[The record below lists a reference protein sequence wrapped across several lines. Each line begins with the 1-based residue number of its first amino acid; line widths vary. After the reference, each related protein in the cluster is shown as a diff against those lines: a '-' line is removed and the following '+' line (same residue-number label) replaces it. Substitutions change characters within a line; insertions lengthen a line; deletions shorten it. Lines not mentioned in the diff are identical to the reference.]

1 MSTVLNAVEID
12 GISLVELSE
21 YPSEL
26 GQSWIHA
33 SFINGS
39 VINLSVSLY
48 KDNMYPE
55 GTIIVSEFIRNKY
68 PDMYTLQKFE
78 EDSFVSDRMYTNPI
92 YRRLGY
98 WKYLAGL
105 LRSVFYT
112 NFNLVIEGSKNR
124 SPVADKFYKK
134 ISRVLSHNS
143 PNSPIIGGRLF
154 MNEQEPPRDP
164 TSPVIWYE
172 QRIGGFNE

>member
-1 MSTVLNAVEID
+1 MSTVLNAVELD

-21 YPSEL
+21 YPPEL

-33 SFINGS
+33 SFIKTN
-39 VINLSVSLY
+39 VIDLSISLY
-48 KDNMYPE
+48 RDNTYPK
-55 GTIIVSEFIRNKY
+55 GTIIVSEFVSNKY

-78 EDSFVSDRMYTNPI
+78 ENNFVSDRMYTNPV
-92 YRRLGY
+92 YRRLGH

-112 NFNLVIEGSKNR
+112 NFNLVIEGSRNR
-124 SPVADKFYKK
+124 SPVADKFYKN
-134 ISRVLSHNS
+134 ISRVLKHNS
-143 PNSPIIGGRLF
+143 PNSPIMSGRIF

-172 QRIGGFNE
+172 QRIGGFIE

>member
-12 GISLVELSE
+12 GISLVELSQ

-26 GQSWIHA
+26 GDSWIHA

-39 VINLSVSLY
+39 VINLSISMY
-48 KDNMYPE
+48 KDNTYPK
-55 GTIIVSEFIRNKY
+55 GAIIVSEFVSNKY
-68 PDMYTLQKFE
+68 PDMYTLQKIE
-78 EDSFVSDRMYTNPI
+78 GASFVSDRMYTNPI
-92 YRRLGY
+92 YRRQGY

-112 NFNLVIEGSKNR
+112 NFNLVIEGSINR
-124 SPVADKFYKK
+124 SQVADKFYKN
-134 ISRVLSHNS
+134 ISKVLKHNS
-143 PNSPIIGGRLF
+143 PNSPIMSGRFF

-172 QRIGGFNE
+172 QRIGGIND

>member
-1 MSTVLNAVEID
+1 MSTVLNAVELN

-39 VINLSVSLY
+39 VIDLSISLY
-48 KDNMYPE
+48 KDNAYPN
-55 GTIIVSEFIRNKY
+55 GTIIVSEFVRNKY

-78 EDSFVSDRMYTNPI
+78 GSNFVSDRMYTNPV

-112 NFNLVIEGSKNR
+112 NFNLVIEGSTNR
-124 SPVADKFYKK
+124 SPIANKFYKN
-134 ISRVLSHNS
+134 ISKVLKHNS
-143 PNSPIIGGRLF
+143 PNSPVINGRILA
-154 MNEQEPPRDP
+154 NEQEPPRDP
-164 TSPVIWYE
+164 ISPIIWYE
-172 QRIGGFNE
+172 QRVGGMND

>member
-1 MSTVLNAVEID
+1 MSTVLNAVELD

-48 KDNMYPE
+48 KDNAYPN
-55 GTIIVSEFIRNKY
+55 GTIIISEFVRNKY

-78 EDSFVSDRMYTNPI
+78 GSSFVSDRMYTSPI

-112 NFNLVIEGSKNR
+112 NFNLVIEGSVNR
-124 SPVADKFYKK
+124 SPVANRFYKNISK
-134 ISRVLSHNS
+134 ILKHNN
-143 PNSPIIGGRLF
+143 PNSPVTNGRII

-164 TSPVIWYE
+164 ISPVIWYE
-172 QRIGGFNE
+172 QWIGGKND